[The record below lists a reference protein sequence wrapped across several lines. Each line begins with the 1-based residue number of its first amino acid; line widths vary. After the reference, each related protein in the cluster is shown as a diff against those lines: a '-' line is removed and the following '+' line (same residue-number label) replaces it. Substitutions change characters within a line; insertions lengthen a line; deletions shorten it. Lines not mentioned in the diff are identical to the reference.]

1 MPRQTTDAESFRR
14 EARARAFGKLV
25 RVRLLFVPVFA
36 TVALSFAFVEPT
48 PWRRGVLVGVVCTFV
63 AISVIE
69 WARYRRQ
76 GIAAFMVP
84 LNLLVMSVG
93 QTFIVLATGG
103 LFSPVVPALVMMVLV
118 VSSFLEPKAVFA
130 LVALVHVPATWAMAV
145 VHATGAPVAT
155 LVPRLFG
162 DAGGLEDGAAP
173 WLAASLYTFLFFAA
187 ARIGGAMRAILDQ
200 LFDEALAERDR
211 SLALHAEQNRTLTQL
226 GAEIAHEL
234 KNPLASV
241 KGLASIIGRELDG
254 KAKERMNVLRREVD
268 RMQGILEE
276 FLNYSRPL
284 VPLALSEVDLGRIA
298 RDVVRLHE
306 GMAAERGVALVAIAE
321 RPAWLRCDPRKVH
334 QVLVNLVQNA
344 LDASPRGT
352 TVRVMV
358 EDRGGEVRAR
368 VSDEGPGLD
377 PEIAE
382 RAFEVGVTTKEQ
394 GSGLGL
400 AVARSLA
407 RQHGGELS
415 LRSLARGCEAELVLP
430 RRPPEAEA

>member
-1 MPRQTTDAESFRR
+1 MRVRRSGSLAGVRAKAARGTRVAKRRGSCGPPRHRR
-14 EARARAFGKLV
+14 VRRSLICSAAIHWDGASGGRSCRGKRPTPNPSAARRARAFGKLV

-187 ARIGGAMRAILDQ
+187 ARIGGAMRAIFEQ

-321 RPAWLRCDPRKVH
+321 RP
-334 QVLVNLVQNA
+334 
-344 LDASPRGT
+344 RGCAAT
-352 TVRVMV
+352 
-358 EDRGGEVRAR
+358 RAR
-368 VSDEGPGLD
+368 SIRCSSISCRTPSTRAR
-377 PEIAE
+377 AE
-382 RAFEVGVTTKEQ
+382 RPCASWSRT
-394 GSGLGL
+394 
-400 AVARSLA
+400 AAARCA
-407 RQHGGELS
+407 R
-415 LRSLARGCEAELVLP
+415 A
-430 RRPPEAEA
+430 